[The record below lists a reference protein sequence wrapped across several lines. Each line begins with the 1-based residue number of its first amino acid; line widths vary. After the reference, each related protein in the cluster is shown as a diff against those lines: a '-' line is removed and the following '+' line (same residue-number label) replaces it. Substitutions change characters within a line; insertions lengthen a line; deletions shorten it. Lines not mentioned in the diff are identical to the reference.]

1 MQGNCHG
8 VRDGCIEVCLRLD
21 RPRKLAF
28 NQRNPCACI
37 VMAAV
42 ADDDDDGDAA
52 NEAAAVDPDD
62 ADFEAQ
68 ARLTTSPWIMVHPG
82 LTGCE
87 R

>member
-1 MQGNCHG
+1 
-8 VRDGCIEVCLRLD
+8 
-21 RPRKLAF
+21 
-28 NQRNPCACI
+28 
-37 VMAAV
+37 MAAV